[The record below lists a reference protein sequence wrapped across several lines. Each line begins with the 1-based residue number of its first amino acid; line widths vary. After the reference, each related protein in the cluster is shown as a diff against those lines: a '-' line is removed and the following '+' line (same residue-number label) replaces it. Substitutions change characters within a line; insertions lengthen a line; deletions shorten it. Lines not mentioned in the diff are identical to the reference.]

1 MLWVEHRSQT
11 IAKAKDLVRRAQR
24 AGVSPAHLFRQFDGD
39 NSGTLTMPE
48 LVSTELECDA
58 KPLDDDDAGFV
69 CVSCHPNRHLLR
81 TLGTGSLH
89 DRAQVVCAP
98 S

>member
-48 LVSTELECDA
+48 LVSTEWN
-58 KPLDDDDAGFV
+58 V
-69 CVSCHPNRHLLR
+69 
-81 TLGTGSLH
+81 T
-89 DRAQVVCAP
+89 P
-98 S
+98 SH